1 MITFWRI
8 FSTQL
13 AKQFVFYDFS
23 LCSLECEASLPPCFE
38 QALWSY
44 SKSPIPRDI
53 FVLASSPSESNTS
66 EKEWGRERLNWDEGA
81 QPFCPACYI
90 PSFHLLPG
98 FLPDKPAI
106 PRHKLVCP
114 QQLLKKTWYVL
125 ALCTGIFPTTIY
137 WVQVRPK
144 KERLKILKMS
154 NV

>member
-114 QQLLKKTWYVL
+114 RQLLKKTWYVL
-125 ALCTGIFPTTIY
+125 ALCTGIFSYSYLLSPGSA
-137 WVQVRPK
+137 K
-144 KERLKILKMS
+144 KREVKDIK